1 MYVPGT
7 GLGVLYVISV
17 LTIDEVIDNL
27 EDLGKKLRK
36 WSRQDWIP
44 PRPI

>member
-36 WSRQDWIP
+36 
-44 PRPI
+44 